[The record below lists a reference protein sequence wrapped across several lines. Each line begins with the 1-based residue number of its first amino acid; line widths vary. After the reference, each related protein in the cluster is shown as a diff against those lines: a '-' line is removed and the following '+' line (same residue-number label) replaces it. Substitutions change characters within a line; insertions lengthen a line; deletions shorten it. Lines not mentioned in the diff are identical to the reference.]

1 MLVVLRLTSRQ
12 LLVIC
17 WPLLYIT
24 LNNIYRDST
33 SLRNF
38 FNSFWAYS
46 AICNNL
52 SLCIF
57 IFFRISVCV
66 WIISFC
72 FCIIQRSCVQV
83 VLLLLLVIVFK
94 FLLPISSK
102 ICLKL
107 KSCYFINCTH
117 FKANNGPLVSKILCV
132 WIDDLNPEFF
142 SHIFHL
148 LLYVGIMQVL
158 A

>member
-57 IFFRISVCV
+57 IFCRISACV

-117 FKANNGPLVSKILCV
+117 FKANNGPLVNKILYV
-132 WIDDLNPEFF
+132 WIDDLNSEF
-142 SHIFHL
+142 L
-148 LLYVGIMQVL
+148 LTYFICYYMLE
-158 A
+158 

>member
-33 SLRNF
+33 ILRNF

-46 AICNNL
+46 AIFINL
-52 SLCIF
+52 SLCNF
-57 IFFRISVCV
+57 IFCRISACVC
-66 WIISFC
+66 IISFC
-72 FCIIQRSCVQV
+72 FCIIHLSLVHV
-83 VLLLLLVIVFK
+83 FLLLLFVICLK
-94 FLLPISSK
+94 ILLPISPK

-117 FKANNGPLVSKILCV
+117 FKANNGPLVNKILCV
-132 WIDDLNPEFF
+132 WIDDLNPEF
-142 SHIFHL
+142 L
-148 LLYVGIMQVL
+148 LTYFICYYML